1 MGGAILIDF
10 GTQDWYTR
18 RRRACKKCL
27 ILLGFCERRDN
38 PFFSAWAKKRSKIR
52 TDFPA
57 GSLRAIGTRGHQ
69 RISAKLVAWPLLAG
83 TNEASDLL
91 IDLQISWRSLWFRM
105 DCSRS

>member
-1 MGGAILIDF
+1 VRQSLLLRLGQKSGVKSGPIF
-10 GTQDWYTR
+10 P
-18 RRRACKKCL
+18 RALC
-27 ILLGFCERRDN
+27 
-38 PFFSAWAKKRSKIR
+38 
-52 TDFPA
+52 
-57 GSLRAIGTRGHQ
+57 RAIGTRGHQ